1 MGGDRGEPSS
11 SSPGYTC
18 GYEID
23 GAQSFDRTARGRRAA
38 GEWDSVGSGVKSLA
52 VLSGRVLSRVT
63 DLRAHREVYF
73 GVSALCIARSRMVR
87 LLGRRC
93 GSRWPGAG
101 SEC

>member
-11 SSPGYTC
+11 SSPGHTC